1 MTTQHTVERESSRPR
16 AQIAER
22 TLRKDNWRVQ
32 PIVNFTILL
41 AFVVYSSWA
50 AFVNADYF
58 HEPYLSPFYAPCL
71 GSTCPE
77 EVLLGGIPL
86 PAIISPALLIL
97 IVPLGFRLTCY
108 YYRKAYYRSFWQS
121 PPACGVREPHKK
133 YTGERRFP
141 LILQNLHRY
150 FMYLALVL
158 NVFLTWEAIAAFRD
172 EHGNWGHLGLGAI
185 IFVVNAAALWAYT
198 LSCHACRHSVGGRL
212 NNFSKHPV
220 RYKFWTWVSKLNAKH
235 MQIAW
240 FSLVWVALTD
250 LYVRLL
256 ATGVITDIKFF

>member
-1 MTTQHTVERESSRPR
+1 MTSQSTAERESSRPR

-22 TLRKDNWRVQ
+22 TLRKDKWWVQ
-32 PIVNFTILL
+32 PLVNFVILL
-41 AFVVYSSWA
+41 GFVVYSSWA
-50 AFVNADYF
+50 AFVNKDYF
-58 HEPYLSPFYAPCL
+58 YEPYISPFYSPCL
-71 GSTCPE
+71 GGTCPP
-77 EVLLGGIPL
+77 EVVWGGIPL

-121 PPACGVREPHKK
+121 PPGCGVREPHKK

-150 FMYLALVL
+150 FMYLALIL
-158 NVFLTWEAIAAFRD
+158 NVILTYDAVIAFRD
-172 EHGNWGHLGLGAI
+172 HHGEWGHMGVGTLVLI
-185 IFVVNAAALWAYT
+185 INAAGLWAYT
-198 LSCHACRHSVGGRL
+198 LSCHACRHAVGGRL

-220 RYKFWTWVSKLNAKH
+220 RYKFWTMVSRLNAHH
-235 MQIAW
+235 MRIAW
-240 FSLVWVALTD
+240 FSLVWVALSD

-256 ATGVITDIKFF
+256 ASGTITDIQFF